1 MRTVVFG
8 GAAASSIK
16 RNNPRAFHFS
26 VERMTKASEKRRLQ
40 LEATLSSDIVK
51 LSYTKAEIM
60 QDLCHYAAQPDIP
73 PDIAAILS
81 GPRSEAKHLMPA
93 KSSPRS
99 ELAMALAKWRQ
110 LAPEFCARA
119 HLSQSNAEDPFD
131 EMVSQQPSTL
141 ERRAAARAR
150 LKSQGKVVGL
160 HSRLCERTLGPT
172 PSTEDSAEALKK
184 WLEGHRS
191 VAPAVRGEGGKAFEA
206 AHEYV
211 AKSMSSEIA
220 DLGSDVNVQV
230 MRRIVRLL
238 KSSSELKTRGRE
250 AQMQAGRTF
259 RRAAEIENL
268 IKERMAKK
276 NVVCNDSPWHD
287 PGLEPP
293 PASIGNAFAW
303 RRPVAPVAAATGTSV
318 DFQQPSNVN
327 AAEKVAAASMNDGLN
342 GNLRLRRVQIC

>member
-1 MRTVVFG
+1 
-8 GAAASSIK
+8 
-16 RNNPRAFHFS
+16 
-26 VERMTKASEKRRLQ
+26 
-40 LEATLSSDIVK
+40 
-51 LSYTKAEIM
+51 
-60 QDLCHYAAQPDIP
+60 
-73 PDIAAILS
+73 
-81 GPRSEAKHLMPA
+81 
-93 KSSPRS
+93 
-99 ELAMALAKWRQ
+99 MALAKWRR

-184 WLEGHRS
+184 WLEGHRN

-211 AKSMSSEIA
+211 AKSMSSEIS
-220 DLGSDVNVQV
+220 DLGTDVNVQV

-238 KSSSELKTRGRE
+238 KSISELKTRGRE

-259 RRAAEIENL
+259 QRAAEIENL

-303 RRPVAPVAAATGTSV
+303 RRPVASVAAATGISV

-327 AAEKVAAASMNDGLN
+327 AAAEKVAEASMNDGLN
-342 GNLRLRRVQIC
+342 GNLRLRRLQICSCCSQARALDHSKICAHTNKTCSRCRKMTS

>member
-26 VERMTKASEKRRLQ
+26 VERMTRASEKRRLQ
-40 LEATLSSDIVK
+40 LEATLSSNIEK
-51 LSYTKAEIM
+51 LSYTKFEMM

-99 ELAMALAKWRQ
+99 ELAMALAKWRR

-184 WLEGHRS
+184 
-191 VAPAVRGEGGKAFEA
+191 
-206 AHEYV
+206 
-211 AKSMSSEIA
+211 M
-220 DLGSDVNVQV
+220 
-230 MRRIVRLL
+230 
-238 KSSSELKTRGRE
+238 
-250 AQMQAGRTF
+250 AGRSPKCGSH
-259 RRAAEIENL
+259 EQDIQP
-268 IKERMAKK
+268 MQK
-276 NVVCNDSPWHD
+276 NDVVDARHFYRTKPNSYE
-287 PGLEPP
+287 LEPVDMHIRELI
-293 PASIGNAFAW
+293 IGYET
-303 RRPVAPVAAATGTSV
+303 RR
-318 DFQQPSNVN
+318 
-327 AAEKVAAASMNDGLN
+327 K
-342 GNLRLRRVQIC
+342 RV